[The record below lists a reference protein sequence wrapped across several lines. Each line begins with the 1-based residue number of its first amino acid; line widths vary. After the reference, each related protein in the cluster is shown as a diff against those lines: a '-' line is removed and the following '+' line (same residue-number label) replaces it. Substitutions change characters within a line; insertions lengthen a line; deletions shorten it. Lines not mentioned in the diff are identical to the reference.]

1 MGKGSAQRPVTNKDQ
16 FNSNWDSIFGK
27 PMRND
32 EQRTDEWFA
41 ARRGKVTASTVGA
54 ILGLNPFK
62 SRDDVMRDL
71 VRDYLGAEK
80 EFFGNIAT
88 RWGEKHEATALDE
101 IEKELGAEVR
111 SATFVAYKG
120 WLGASPDGYFKD
132 SIVEVKCPFSKKM
145 FSIDDDDRKY
155 YWAQVQIQMYCTGL
169 DSAVFA
175 CWTPDE
181 LSIEWVEYDNEW
193 CLENVP
199 KLQAF
204 HDEFLTIVAG
214 ENARDSKYMQPLIQ
228 DMSSNQEWK
237 DLATRKRSLQ
247 LSIDNLEGFMKE
259 ANEGLK
265 QLADGKK
272 SSGAGVM
279 VYPVKG
285 RVSTDY
291 KKMMATHDIDP
302 ADYQKQSEPTMQV
315 KLTKDN

>member
-1 MGKGSAQRPVTNKDQ
+1 M
-16 FNSNWDSIFGK
+16 
-27 PMRND
+27 
-32 EQRTDEWFA
+32 
-41 ARRGKVTASTVGA
+41 
-54 ILGLNPFK
+54 
-62 SRDDVMRDL
+62 
-71 VRDYLGAEK
+71 
-80 EFFGNIAT
+80 
-88 RWGEKHEATALDE
+88 
-101 IEKELGAEVR
+101 
-111 SATFVAYKG
+111 
-120 WLGASPDGYFKD
+120 
-132 SIVEVKCPFSKKM
+132 
-145 FSIDDDDRKY
+145 
-155 YWAQVQIQMYCTGL
+155 
-169 DSAVFA
+169 
-175 CWTPDE
+175 
-181 LSIEWVEYDNEW
+181 
-193 CLENVP
+193 
-199 KLQAF
+199 
-204 HDEFLTIVAG
+204 TIVAG